1 MSRAVSDYCF
11 VLLIDRLLLVEV
23 ADGYAVASVNEFGE
37 IRVEKGVEER
47 DLWEVCFFVS
57 EDGKRQNGRNLIG
70 IFAEDK
76 IRVLIIAKKDDNILV
91 ALLALDVVTNSDRID
106 LCSLDCLELS

>member
-23 ADGYAVASVNEFGE
+23 ADGYAVASVDEFGK
-37 IRVEKGVEER
+37 IRVEESVEER
-47 DLWEVCFFVS
+47 NLREVCFFVG
-57 EDGKRQNGRNLIG
+57 EDGERQNGRNLIG

-76 IRVLIIAKKDDNILV
+76 IRVLIVAKKDDNILV

-106 LCSLDCLELS
+106 LCSLNCLKLS

>member
-1 MSRAVSDYCF
+1 MAS
-11 VLLIDRLLLVEV
+11 
-23 ADGYAVASVNEFGE
+23 ADEFGE

-47 DLWEVCFFVS
+47 NLREICFFVG
-57 EDGKRQNGRNLIG
+57 EDGERQNGRNLIG

-76 IRVLIIAKKDDNILV
+76 IRVLIVAKKNNNILV

-106 LCSLDCLELS
+106 RCSLDCLELS